1 MTRRPWVLA
10 LVFSMMLLAFA
21 TNEARAQLSSQQKQ
35 EIHVHYQQATRAYDL
50 GKYQEAVDEYQK
62 VYEIDGDPVMLYNI
76 AQAYRLNDQPQESI
90 HFYRRYL
97 QRSPEARNKEDVERK
112 ITAMEK
118 LIEERRKAAALVA
131 PPPPKTEVKPVAVPE
146 PATPTPVVPAVVAAP
161 PPPPPPPPP
170 STTRRVVGW
179 LDGRSAEP
187 PSIAVAIVEGIVA
200 KNRGDTLTQMQGQPN
215 TPIADPARVDLR
227 CGSLFSHKARP
238 PTSSPSSAAS
248 QGRSRRRRRRDRA
261 HHQRKVHRRRPTTT
275 AYAPADR
282 QHRQLRPLGR
292 SWVGGWRHGAEVLSR
307 AVGAGS
313 GRPRSLAG
321 LAPGERRLLSAE
333 DRSLYLYLLRCR
345 SPTPVLDGLVCN
357 HSTNVCA
364 PARDADGVR
373 NWNGRQGR
381 NRWSRRQ
388 GRNRRHHHR
397 RRR

>member
-1 MTRRPWVLA
+1 MASIVMTRRPWVLA

-131 PPPPKTEVKPVAVPE
+131 PPPPKTDVKPVAVPE
-146 PATPTPVVPAVVAAP
+146 PATPPPVVPAVVVAP

-179 LDGRSAEP
+179 SMVGVGVA
-187 PSIAVAIVEGIVA
+187 SIAVAIVEGIVA
-200 KNRGDTLTQMQGQPN
+200 KNRGDTLTQKQGQP
-215 TPIADPARVDLR
+215 
-227 CGSLFSHKARP
+227 GGP
-238 PTSSPSSAAS
+238 PTVWSSDLESIQSQGKTANIVAIVCGIAGTAVAVGGAIVLITNGSSSPANDN
-248 QGRSRRRRRRDRA
+248 G
-261 HHQRKVHRRRPTTT
+261 
-275 AYAPADR
+275 APAATANTVSFA
-282 QHRQLRPLGR
+282 P
-292 SWVGGWRHGAEVLSR
+292 WVG
-307 AVGAGS
+307 
-313 GRPRSLAG
+313 P
-321 LAPGERRLLSAE
+321 
-333 DRSLYLYLLRCR
+333 
-345 SPTPVLDGLVCN
+345 GLVGGGMGL
-357 HSTNVCA
+357 
-364 PARDADGVR
+364 RF
-373 NWNGRQGR
+373 
-381 NRWSRRQ
+381 
-388 GRNRRHHHR
+388 
-397 RRR
+397 